1 MMQGVTSERL
11 KEKIDELEA
20 EAEELVQRNAPVR
33 EIDLNRRKVRTLRK
47 WLEEA
52 EKRSL

>member
-1 MMQGVTSERL
+1 MAQGMTSAQL
-11 KEKIDELEA
+11 KKKIDELETEAA
-20 EAEELVQRNAPVR
+20 EMVKRGAKQC

-52 EKRSL
+52 EKMGV

>member
-1 MMQGVTSERL
+1 MVQGMTSARL
-11 KEKIDELEA
+11 KEKINELEA
-20 EAEELVQRNAPVR
+20 EAEELVRRNAPVR

-52 EKRSL
+52 EKQGV

>member
-1 MMQGVTSERL
+1 MVQGMTSAKL
-11 KEKIDELEA
+11 KEKINALEA
-20 EAEELVQRNAPVR
+20 ECEELVRRKATVR

-52 EKRSL
+52 EKMGV